1 MEARSEA
8 QKVAAQAAAATLAPS
23 RARRLAPALAA
34 SSHNPR
40 RQQDEVSRGLRRLL
54 PPRRLGRERTRDSRS
69 DRKNPIPHHKKGS
82 IGHLLAQ
89 YSLASPSS
97 SYYPDPFKVSKS
109 VIKIDAAFWLT
120 NVLPSISV
128 PWPVKSFSLALSNF
142 FKKGSKTRLWRMVI
156 SWFYSKYNCTL

>member
-1 MEARSEA
+1 MVRSTKTMEARSKA
-8 QKVAAQAAAATLAPS
+8 QKVAAQRQLHQRH
-23 RARRLAPALAA
+23 RARRVAPALAA

-128 PWPVKSFSLALSNF
+128 PWTVKSFSLALSNF
-142 FKKGSKTRLWRMVI
+142 F
-156 SWFYSKYNCTL
+156 

>member
-8 QKVAAQAAAATLAPS
+8 QKVAAQAAAALAPS

-54 PPRRLGRERTRDSRS
+54 PPRHRGRGRTRDSRS

-82 IGHLLAQ
+82 IGHLLC
-89 YSLASPSS
+89 SS

-142 FKKGSKTRLWRMVI
+142 FKKGSKTRLWLLPGFNQNV
-156 SWFYSKYNCTL
+156 TAL

>member
-1 MEARSEA
+1 MVRSTKTMEARSEA
-8 QKVAAQAAAATLAPS
+8 QKVAAQRQLHWRH

-34 SSHNPR
+34 TIRVVSKTKSRAASGGCCR
-40 RQQDEVSRGLRRLL
+40 R
-54 PPRRLGRERTRDSRS
+54 GRERTHDSRS

-128 PWPVKSFSLALSNF
+128 PWTVKSFSLALSNF
-142 FKKGSKTRLWRMVI
+142 F
-156 SWFYSKYNCTL
+156 

>member
-8 QKVAAQAAAATLAPS
+8 QKVAAQAAAALPPL

-54 PPRRLGRERTRDSRS
+54 PPRRRLGRERTRDSRS

-82 IGHLLAQ
+82 IGHLA
-89 YSLASPSS
+89 SS

-128 PWPVKSFSLALSNF
+128 PWLVKSFSLALSNF
-142 FKKGSKTRLWRMVI
+142 FKKGSKTRLWLLPGFNQNV
-156 SWFYSKYNCTL
+156 TAL